1 MEREQ
6 NPFDTPVPG
15 QSLTDNP
22 KNYVW
27 ENPARFPKLDDAS
40 LHIWKELNKKDT
52 LKRVIVLL
60 EAGVSVEAVTRVIVF
75 SGFIEGAFS
84 VDASLLLTPIVQ
96 KMIFTIGKAAGVS
109 KIKITNPKKNETEA
123 MIKSLYKTAELKY
136 LSLPIT
142 STSKG
147 IFFLNCLNCFLLI
160 ISFLC
165 INSLV

>member
-15 QSLTDNP
+15 QSLTDTP
-22 KNYVW
+22 KNYKW
-27 ENPARFPKLDDAS
+27 ENPARFPKLEDS
-40 LHIWKELNKKDT
+40 SIHIWKELNKKDT

-123 MIKSLYKTAELKY
+123 MIKSLYKARGY
-136 LSLPIT
+136 IPS
-142 STSKG
+142 SKKMKRAKKAVEEKPKG
-147 IFFLNCLNCFLLI
+147 LM
-160 ISFLC
+160 SR
-165 INSLV
+165 SKEDK